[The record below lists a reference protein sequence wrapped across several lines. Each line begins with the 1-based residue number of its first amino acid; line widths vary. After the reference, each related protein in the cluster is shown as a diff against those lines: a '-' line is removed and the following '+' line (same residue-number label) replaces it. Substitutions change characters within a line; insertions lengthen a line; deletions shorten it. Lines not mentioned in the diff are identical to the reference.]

1 MNKISNIVISVL
13 EFVEVY
19 HKNISSDKKKEVALT
34 LINEKINEIDND
46 DIKNTIAS
54 SINIIDE
61 LIDVIILASKNKI
74 AINKNCKKFFS
85 CITN

>member
-13 EFVEVY
+13 EFVEV
-19 HKNISSDKKKEVALT
+19 HHTNISSDKKKEYAIK
-34 LINEKINEIDND
+34 LINEKINQIDND
-46 DIKNTIAS
+46 DIKNALGS

-74 AINKNCKKFFS
+74 AINKTCKKFFS
-85 CITN
+85 CIIN